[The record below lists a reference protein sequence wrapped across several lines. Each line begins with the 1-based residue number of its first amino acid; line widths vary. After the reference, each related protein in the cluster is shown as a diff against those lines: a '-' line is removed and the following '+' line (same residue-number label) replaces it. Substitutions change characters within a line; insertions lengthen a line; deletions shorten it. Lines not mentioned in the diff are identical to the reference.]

1 MVDCARVVSSCFL
14 AIFVILIVNG
24 VFVDTSSEKE
34 IPITKVGLGTNV
46 GPTLKF
52 LYW

>member
-1 MVDCARVVSSCFL
+1 MEGSRLFCGTIF
-14 AIFVILIVNG
+14 AIFLIYTVKD
-24 VFVDTSSEKE
+24 VFVETSSEKE
-34 IPITKVGLGTNV
+34 IPVTKVGLSSNV